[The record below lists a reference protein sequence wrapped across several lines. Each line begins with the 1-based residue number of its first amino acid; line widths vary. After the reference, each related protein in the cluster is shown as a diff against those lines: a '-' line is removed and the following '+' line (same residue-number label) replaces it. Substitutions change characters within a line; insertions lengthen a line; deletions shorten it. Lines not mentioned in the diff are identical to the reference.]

1 MNTDLTEDEMRR
13 ALFGPPE
20 TPAPIPESPSREQA
34 SAVVIVPPKDF
45 KKPKPAK
52 SFTPRMRVTLRVG
65 NVFEGET
72 QMLTH
77 DADTLST
84 LQAELDATK
93 AARKKFRYVEGVS
106 VKPAM

>member
-13 ALFGPPE
+13 ALFGSLE
-20 TPAPIPESPSREQA
+20 APAPIPESPPPEPA
-34 SAVVIVPPKDF
+34 SAAVVGPPVNP
-45 KKPKPAK
+45 KKPKSAK

-93 AARKKFRYVEGVS
+93 AARKKYRYVEVVS
-106 VKPAM
+106 VKAVE